1 MKTPAQ
7 IEQRLAEIEAE
18 REELAAI
25 DFDAE
30 MRQATIDGG
39 DLDAIEQRQADAERK
54 ERRLRIEA
62 EALNDHLPDARRV
75 AAKPSIDAINKRLD
89 ERKEKARKAAT
100 QAQKAAATLRQAMA
114 EFYSVSQTEDLR
126 SEMGAIAKEID
137 ANLDAIGSISH
148 AALAAELTALQSELG
163 GCIRAAIQR
172 HASHRYG
179 DPASIDV
186 SKAA

>member
-18 REELAAI
+18 RDELAAI

-30 MRQATIDGG
+30 MRQATINGG

-54 ERRLRIEA
+54 ERRLKIEA
-62 EALNDHLPDARRV
+62 EALNDHLPDARRE
-75 AAKPSIDAINKRLD
+75 AAKPSIEAIKKRLD
-89 ERKEKARKAAT
+89 ERKEKARKAAA
-100 QAQKAAATLRQAMA
+100 QAQKAAASLKQAMA
-114 EFYSVSQTEDLR
+114 EFYSASSTEDLR
-126 SEMGAIAKEID
+126 GEMGAIAKEID
-137 ANLDAIGSISH
+137 ANLEAIGSISH
-148 AALAAELTALQSELG
+148 QALSNDLAALQNDIHRCINASMKRG
-163 GCIRAAIQR
+163 G
-172 HASHRYG
+172 HRLG

>member
-7 IEQRLAEIEAE
+7 IEQRLAEIETE
-18 REELAAI
+18 RDALAAI

-30 MRQATIDGG
+30 MRQATIEGG

-62 EALNDHLPDARRV
+62 EALNDHLPEARRT
-75 AAKPSIDAINKRLD
+75 AAKPRIDAIAKRLS
-89 ERKEKARKAAT
+89 ERREQASKAADK
-100 QAQKAAATLRQAMA
+100 AQKALASLKQAMG
-114 EFYSVSQTEDLR
+114 EFSSLSNTTDLR
-126 SEMGAIAKEID
+126 SEIGAIAQEID
-137 ANLDAIGSISH
+137 ASLDSIGSLSH
-148 AALAAELTALQSELG
+148 APLAAEFTALQSQLG
-163 GCIRAAIQR
+163 QWVQIATPRGG
-172 HASHRYG
+172 HRYG